1 MTAPSASSDDQP
13 QEPSRSAT
21 RQGRFVLSLGIGV
34 VLLTMVGAGWL
45 VWAERERSIQLWQTS
60 AEAEA
65 RALAANAAQAF
76 QAADLVLRS
85 VSDEVNGAGVQNVE
99 QMRDVLGTHAVHE
112 MLKDRRSGLA
122 QVSVASVV
130 DVNGDMVNF
139 TRNYPPRSAAGQ
151 RINLR
156 ERDYFQAH
164 LADPNLDLFVS
175 TAVQN
180 KGTGSWTFYLA
191 RKIKSPSGEML
202 GVVLAGIESEYFH
215 KYFRAIGVPGKT
227 LALFHSNGSLL
238 ALWPDENAPIG
249 KDFSASKLFDILNA
263 GRKSAVIDKGTV
275 GALETNSAAL
285 RILAP
290 ATVANYPLVA
300 SVRVSDDLIF
310 DSWQRQTASTLAI
323 ASVLSAMILALT
335 LLVRSLL
342 LRNLRAIRELEEAR
356 ARADVAAVAK
366 SEFIATMSHEI
377 RTPMNGVVGL
387 ISLLRRTPLDPEQRR
402 LVETASDSADLLLA
416 TVNDVLDFSQLES
429 GKQILHLR
437 DFDLRALID
446 DTIRVIGSQPGAER
460 IKVQTRVSADVPQF
474 VRSDRERISRVL
486 MNLLSNAVKY
496 TSEGSVTLT
505 VNRDGCDERSDT
517 VAFDVTDTGPGI
529 PEQLYET
536 IFEPFEQASAGR
548 FSPHRG
554 TGLGLAI
561 CRRIANAL
569 GARLSVD
576 SVVGRGSTFR
586 FVVRLEHSNGSAIAA
601 APDMPRGGEGGLK
614 ILVAEDTPASQFV
627 IRLILEQ
634 FGHEVTIVENGAAA
648 VQAFERQAF
657 DLIFMDIQMPG
668 MDGHAA
674 TREIRAI
681 EAERRATGKDQ
692 PAVPIVGL
700 SAFAQPIDRQAA
712 LDSGMTSYLSKPVK
726 TEHIERLLAD
736 PALNLPHRRAGTDI
750 SDTVTALERKP
761 DAPTADVS
769 FHNGAKTAMREITI
783 DQPALTEL
791 AEALGSDGFLA
802 AVNHFERDSNSTLER
817 LAELIAS
824 NDRVGLRKAAHRLKG
839 LFLQFG
845 APGAARVAAEAES
858 SADEI
863 LDGSIRSLV
872 DIAESAITRVVAAS
886 RETVSR
892 MQENS

>member
-13 QEPSRSAT
+13 IEPSSSA
-21 RQGRFVLSLGIGV
+21 RKQGRFVLSLGIGV

-65 RALAANAAQAF
+65 RALAANTAQAL

-85 VSDEVNGAGVQNVE
+85 ISDEVNGAGVQSVE
-99 QMRDVLGTHAVHE
+99 QMRDVLGTQAVHE

-139 TRNYPPRSAAGQ
+139 TRNYPPRSATGQ

-164 LADPNLDLFVS
+164 LADPTLELFVS

-202 GVVLAGIESEYFH
+202 GVALAGIESEYFH

-238 ALWPDENAPIG
+238 ARWPDENAPIG
-249 KDFSASKLFDILNA
+249 TNFSASRLFDILNS

-290 ATVANYPLVA
+290 ATVASYPLVA
-300 SVRVSDDLIF
+300 SVRVSEDLIF
-310 DSWQRQTASTLAI
+310 ESWQRQTASTLAI

-335 LLVRSLL
+335 LWVRSLL
-342 LRNLRAIRELEEAR
+342 QRNLRAIGELEDAR
-356 ARADVAAVAK
+356 AKADVAAVAK

-429 GKQILHLR
+429 GKEILHRR

-496 TSEGSVTLT
+496 TTEGSVTLT
-505 VNRDGCDERSDT
+505 VSREASDELGDT
-517 VAFDVTDTGPGI
+517 IAFDVTDTGPGI

-569 GARLSVD
+569 GASLTVS

-586 FVVRLEHSNGSAIAA
+586 FVLKLEHSTGPVITASA
-601 APDMPRGGEGGLK
+601 DMPRRGGGMK

-634 FGHEVTIVENGAAA
+634 FGHEVTLVENGAMA

-681 EAERRATGKDQ
+681 EAERRATGNDQ

-726 TEHIERLLAD
+726 TEHIEQVLAD
-736 PALNLPHRRAGTDI
+736 PVLNLPSQRA
-750 SDTVTALERKP
+750 DTSASAAATAPEHEP
-761 DAPTADVS
+761 AAPTAEAPLR
-769 FHNGAKTAMREITI
+769 NGAKTAMREVTI

-802 AVNHFERDSNSTLER
+802 AVNHFERDANSTLER
-817 LAELIAS
+817 LAELSAA
-824 NDRVGLRKAAHRLKG
+824 NDRAGLRKAAHRLKG

-845 APGAARVAAEAES
+845 APSAARVAAEAES

-872 DIAESAITRVVAAS
+872 DIAESAITRVIGAS

>member
-13 QEPSRSAT
+13 IEPSSSA
-21 RQGRFVLSLGIGV
+21 RKQGRFVLSLGIGV

-65 RALAANAAQAF
+65 RALAANTAQAL

-85 VSDEVNGAGVQNVE
+85 ISDEVNGAGVQSVE
-99 QMRDVLGTHAVHE
+99 QMRDVLGTQAVHE

-139 TRNYPPRSAAGQ
+139 TRNYPPRSATGQ

-164 LADPNLDLFVS
+164 LADPTLELFVS

-202 GVVLAGIESEYFH
+202 GVALAGIESEYFH

-238 ALWPDENAPIG
+238 ARWPDENAPIG
-249 KDFSASKLFDILNA
+249 TNFSASKLFDILNS

-290 ATVANYPLVA
+290 ATVASYPLVA
-300 SVRVSDDLIF
+300 SVRVSEDLIF
-310 DSWQRQTASTLAI
+310 ESWQRQTASTLAI

-335 LLVRSLL
+335 LWVRSLL
-342 LRNLRAIRELEEAR
+342 QRNLRAIGELEDAR
-356 ARADVAAVAK
+356 AKADVAAVAK

-429 GKQILHLR
+429 GKEILHRR

-496 TSEGSVTLT
+496 TTEGSVTLT
-505 VNRDGCDERSDT
+505 VSREASDELGDT
-517 VAFDVTDTGPGI
+517 IAFDVTDTGPGI

-569 GARLSVD
+569 GASLTVS

-586 FVVRLEHSNGSAIAA
+586 FVLKLEHSTGPVITASA
-601 APDMPRGGEGGLK
+601 DMPRRGGGMK

-634 FGHEVTIVENGAAA
+634 FGHEVTLVENGAMA

-681 EAERRATGKDQ
+681 EAERRATGNDQ

-726 TEHIERLLAD
+726 TEHIEQVLAD
-736 PALNLPHRRAGTDI
+736 PVLNLPSQRA
-750 SDTVTALERKP
+750 DTSASAAATAPEHEP
-761 DAPTADVS
+761 AAPTAEAPLR
-769 FHNGAKTAMREITI
+769 NGAKTAMREVTI

-802 AVNHFERDSNSTLER
+802 AVNHFERDANSTLER
-817 LAELIAS
+817 LAELSAA
-824 NDRVGLRKAAHRLKG
+824 NDRAGLRKAAHRLKG

-845 APGAARVAAEAES
+845 APSAARVAAEAES

-872 DIAESAITRVVAAS
+872 DIAENAITRVIGAS

>member
-13 QEPSRSAT
+13 IEPSSSA
-21 RQGRFVLSLGIGV
+21 RKQGRFVLSLGIGV

-65 RALAANAAQAF
+65 RALAANTAQAL

-85 VSDEVNGAGVQNVE
+85 ISDEVNGAGVQSVE
-99 QMRDVLGTHAVHE
+99 QMRDVLGTQAVHE

-139 TRNYPPRSAAGQ
+139 TRNYPPRSATGQ

-164 LADPNLDLFVS
+164 LADPTLELFVS

-202 GVVLAGIESEYFH
+202 GVALAGIESEYFH

-238 ALWPDENAPIG
+238 ARWPDENAPIG
-249 KDFSASKLFDILNA
+249 TNFSASRLFDILNS

-290 ATVANYPLVA
+290 ATVASYPLVA
-300 SVRVSDDLIF
+300 SVRVSEDLIF
-310 DSWQRQTASTLAI
+310 ESWQRQTASTLAI

-335 LLVRSLL
+335 LWVRSLL
-342 LRNLRAIRELEEAR
+342 QRNLRAIGELEDAR
-356 ARADVAAVAK
+356 AKADVAAVAK

-429 GKQILHLR
+429 GKEILHRR

-496 TSEGSVTLT
+496 TTEGSVTLT
-505 VNRDGCDERSDT
+505 VSREASDELGDT
-517 VAFDVTDTGPGI
+517 IAFDVTDTGPGI

-569 GARLSVD
+569 GASLTVS

-586 FVVRLEHSNGSAIAA
+586 FVLKLEHSTGPVITASA
-601 APDMPRGGEGGLK
+601 DMPRRGGGMK

-634 FGHEVTIVENGAAA
+634 FGHEVTLVENGAMA

-681 EAERRATGKDQ
+681 EAERRATGNDQ

-726 TEHIERLLAD
+726 TEHIEQVLAD
-736 PALNLPHRRAGTDI
+736 PVLNLPSQRA
-750 SDTVTALERKP
+750 DTSASAAATAPEREP
-761 DAPTADVS
+761 AAPTAEAPLR
-769 FHNGAKTAMREITI
+769 NGAKTAMREVTI

-802 AVNHFERDSNSTLER
+802 AVNHFERDANSTLER
-817 LAELIAS
+817 LAELSAA
-824 NDRVGLRKAAHRLKG
+824 NDRAGLRKAAHRLKG

-845 APGAARVAAEAES
+845 APSAARVAAEAES

-872 DIAESAITRVVAAS
+872 DIAESAITRVIGAS

>member
-13 QEPSRSAT
+13 IEPSSSA
-21 RQGRFVLSLGIGV
+21 RKQGRFVLSLGIGV

-65 RALAANAAQAF
+65 RALAANTAQAL

-85 VSDEVNGAGVQNVE
+85 ISDEVNGAGVQSVE
-99 QMRDVLGTHAVHE
+99 QMRDVLGTQAVHE

-139 TRNYPPRSAAGQ
+139 TRNYPPRSATGQ

-164 LADPNLDLFVS
+164 LADPTLELFVS

-202 GVVLAGIESEYFH
+202 GVALAGIESEYFH

-238 ALWPDENAPIG
+238 ARWPDENAPIG
-249 KDFSASKLFDILNA
+249 TNFSASKLFDILNS

-290 ATVANYPLVA
+290 ATVASYPLVA
-300 SVRVSDDLIF
+300 SVRVSEDLIF
-310 DSWQRQTASTLAI
+310 ESWQRQTASTLAI

-335 LLVRSLL
+335 LWVRSLL
-342 LRNLRAIRELEEAR
+342 QRNLRAIGELEDAR
-356 ARADVAAVAK
+356 AKADVAAVAK

-429 GKQILHLR
+429 GKEILHRR

-496 TSEGSVTLT
+496 TTEGSVTLT
-505 VNRDGCDERSDT
+505 VSREASDELGDT
-517 VAFDVTDTGPGI
+517 IAFDVTDTGPGI

-569 GARLSVD
+569 GASLTVS

-586 FVVRLEHSNGSAIAA
+586 FVLKLEHSAGPVITASA
-601 APDMPRGGEGGLK
+601 DMPRRGGGMK

-634 FGHEVTIVENGAAA
+634 FGHEVTLVENGAMA

-681 EAERRATGKDQ
+681 EAERRATGNDQ

-726 TEHIERLLAD
+726 TEHIEQVLAD
-736 PALNLPHRRAGTDI
+736 PALNLPNQQA
-750 SDTVTALERKP
+750 DTSASAAATAPEREP
-761 DAPTADVS
+761 AAPTAEAPLR
-769 FHNGAKTAMREITI
+769 NGAKTAMREVTI

-802 AVNHFERDSNSTLER
+802 AVNHFERDANSTLER
-817 LAELIAS
+817 LAELSAV
-824 NDRVGLRKAAHRLKG
+824 NDRAGLRKAAHRLKG

-845 APGAARVAAEAES
+845 APSAARVAAEAES

-872 DIAESAITRVVAAS
+872 DIAESAITRVIGAS

>member
-13 QEPSRSAT
+13 IEPSSSA
-21 RQGRFVLSLGIGV
+21 RKQGRFVLSLGIGV

-65 RALAANAAQAF
+65 RALAANTAQAL

-85 VSDEVNGAGVQNVE
+85 ISDEVNGAGVQSVE
-99 QMRDVLGTHAVHE
+99 QMRDVLGTQAVHE

-139 TRNYPPRSAAGQ
+139 TRNYPPRSATGQ

-164 LADPNLDLFVS
+164 LADPTLELFVS

-202 GVVLAGIESEYFH
+202 GVALAGIESEYFH

-238 ALWPDENAPIG
+238 ARWPDENAPIG
-249 KDFSASKLFDILNA
+249 TNFSASKLFDILNS

-290 ATVANYPLVA
+290 ATVASYPLVA
-300 SVRVSDDLIF
+300 SVRVSEDLIF
-310 DSWQRQTASTLAI
+310 ESWQRQTASTLAI

-335 LLVRSLL
+335 LWVRSLL
-342 LRNLRAIRELEEAR
+342 QRNLRAIGELEDAR
-356 ARADVAAVAK
+356 AKADVAAVAK

-429 GKQILHLR
+429 GKEILHRR

-496 TSEGSVTLT
+496 TTEGSVTLT
-505 VNRDGCDERSDT
+505 VSREASDELGDT
-517 VAFDVTDTGPGI
+517 IAFDVTDTGPGI

-569 GARLSVD
+569 GASLTVS

-586 FVVRLEHSNGSAIAA
+586 FVLKLEHSTGPVITASA
-601 APDMPRGGEGGLK
+601 DMPRRGGGMK

-634 FGHEVTIVENGAAA
+634 FGHEVTLVENGAMA

-681 EAERRATGKDQ
+681 EAERRATGNDQ

-726 TEHIERLLAD
+726 TEHIEQVLAD
-736 PALNLPHRRAGTDI
+736 PALNLPNQQA
-750 SDTVTALERKP
+750 DTSASAAATAPEHEP
-761 DAPTADVS
+761 AAPTAEAPLR
-769 FHNGAKTAMREITI
+769 NGAKTAMREVTI

-802 AVNHFERDSNSTLER
+802 AVNHFERDANSALER
-817 LAELIAS
+817 LAELSAA
-824 NDRVGLRKAAHRLKG
+824 NDRAGLRKAAHRLKG

-845 APGAARVAAEAES
+845 APSAARVAAEAES

-872 DIAESAITRVVAAS
+872 DIAENAITRVIGAS

>member
-13 QEPSRSAT
+13 IEPSSSA
-21 RQGRFVLSLGIGV
+21 RKQGRFVLSLGIGV

-65 RALAANAAQAF
+65 RALAANTAQAL

-85 VSDEVNGAGVQNVE
+85 ISDEVNGAGVQSVE
-99 QMRDVLGTHAVHE
+99 QMRDVLGTQAVHE

-139 TRNYPPRSAAGQ
+139 TRNYPPRSATGQ

-164 LADPNLDLFVS
+164 LADPTLELFVS

-202 GVVLAGIESEYFH
+202 GVALAGIESEYFH

-238 ALWPDENAPIG
+238 ARWPDENAPIG
-249 KDFSASKLFDILNA
+249 TNFSASRLFDILNS

-290 ATVANYPLVA
+290 ATVASYPLVA
-300 SVRVSDDLIF
+300 SVRVSEDLIF
-310 DSWQRQTASTLAI
+310 ESWQRQTASTLAI

-335 LLVRSLL
+335 LWVRSLL
-342 LRNLRAIRELEEAR
+342 QRNLRAIGELEDAR
-356 ARADVAAVAK
+356 AKADVAAVAK

-429 GKQILHLR
+429 GKEILHRR

-496 TSEGSVTLT
+496 TTEGSVTLT
-505 VNRDGCDERSDT
+505 VSREASDELGDT
-517 VAFDVTDTGPGI
+517 IAFDVTDTGPGI

-569 GARLSVD
+569 GASLTVS

-586 FVVRLEHSNGSAIAA
+586 FVLKLEHSTGPVITASA
-601 APDMPRGGEGGLK
+601 DMPRRGGGMK

-634 FGHEVTIVENGAAA
+634 FGHEVTLVENGAMA

-681 EAERRATGKDQ
+681 EAERRATGNDQ

-726 TEHIERLLAD
+726 TEHIEQVLAD
-736 PALNLPHRRAGTDI
+736 PVLNLPSQRA
-750 SDTVTALERKP
+750 DTSASAAATAPEHEP
-761 DAPTADVS
+761 AAPTAEAPLR
-769 FHNGAKTAMREITI
+769 NGAKTAMREVTI

-802 AVNHFERDSNSTLER
+802 AVNHFERDANSTLER
-817 LAELIAS
+817 LPELSAA
-824 NDRVGLRKAAHRLKG
+824 NDRAGLRKAAHRLKG

-845 APGAARVAAEAES
+845 APSAARVAAEAES

-872 DIAESAITRVVAAS
+872 DIAESAITRVIGAS

>member
-13 QEPSRSAT
+13 IEPSSSA
-21 RQGRFVLSLGIGV
+21 RKQGRFVLSLGIGV

-65 RALAANAAQAF
+65 RALAANTAQAL

-85 VSDEVNGAGVQNVE
+85 ISDEVNGAGVQSVE
-99 QMRDVLGTHAVHE
+99 QMRDVLGTQAVHE

-139 TRNYPPRSAAGQ
+139 TRNYPPRSATGQ

-164 LADPNLDLFVS
+164 LADPTLELFVS

-202 GVVLAGIESEYFH
+202 GVALAGIESEYFH

-238 ALWPDENAPIG
+238 ARWPDENAPIG
-249 KDFSASKLFDILNA
+249 TNFSASKLFDILNS

-290 ATVANYPLVA
+290 ATVASYPLVA
-300 SVRVSDDLIF
+300 SVRVSEDLIF
-310 DSWQRQTASTLAI
+310 ESWQRQTASTLAI

-335 LLVRSLL
+335 LWVRSLL
-342 LRNLRAIRELEEAR
+342 QRNLRAIGELEDAR
-356 ARADVAAVAK
+356 AKADVAAVAK

-429 GKQILHLR
+429 GKEILHRR

-496 TSEGSVTLT
+496 TTEGSVTLT
-505 VNRDGCDERSDT
+505 VSREASDELGDT
-517 VAFDVTDTGPGI
+517 IAFDVTDTGPGI

-569 GARLSVD
+569 GASLTVS

-586 FVVRLEHSNGSAIAA
+586 FVLKLEHSTGPVITASA
-601 APDMPRGGEGGLK
+601 DMPRRGGGMK

-634 FGHEVTIVENGAAA
+634 FGHEVTLVENGAMA

-681 EAERRATGKDQ
+681 EAERRATGNDQ

-726 TEHIERLLAD
+726 TEHIEQVLAD
-736 PALNLPHRRAGTDI
+736 PALNLPNQQA
-750 SDTVTALERKP
+750 DTSASAAATAPEHEP
-761 DAPTADVS
+761 AAPTAEAPLR
-769 FHNGAKTAMREITI
+769 NGAKTAMREVTI

-802 AVNHFERDSNSTLER
+802 AVNHFERDANSTLER
-817 LAELIAS
+817 LAELSAV
-824 NDRVGLRKAAHRLKG
+824 NDRAGLRKAAHRLKG

-845 APGAARVAAEAES
+845 APSAARVAAEAES

-872 DIAESAITRVVAAS
+872 DIAENAITRVIGAS

>member
-1 MTAPSASSDDQP
+1 MTALDVSSVDQTPPPASAVKN
-13 QEPSRSAT
+13 
-21 RQGRFVLSLGIGV
+21 QGRLVLFLGIGV
-34 VLLTMVGAGWL
+34 VLLTLIGAGWL
-45 VWAERERSIQLWQTS
+45 VWAERERSIQLWQAS
-60 AEAEA
+60 AEAES
-65 RALAANAAQAF
+65 RALAANAAQAL

-85 VSDEVNGAGVQNVE
+85 VSDEVHGAGVQNVE
-99 QMRDVLGTHAVHE
+99 QMREVLGTQAVHE
-112 MLKDRRSGLA
+112 MLKDRLSGLA
-122 QVSVASVV
+122 QISVASIV
-130 DVNGDMVNF
+130 DVNADMVNF
-139 TRNYPPRSAAGQ
+139 TRNYPPRSAAGTQ
-151 RINLR
+151 INLR

-180 KGTGSWTFYLA
+180 KGTGTWTFYLA

-238 ALWPDENAPIG
+238 ARWPGENAPIS
-249 KDFSASKLFDILNA
+249 KNFAASKLFSILHS

-275 GALETNSAAL
+275 DALEASSTEL
-285 RILAP
+285 RILAS
-290 ATVANYPLVA
+290 AAVAKYPLVA
-300 SVRVSDDLIF
+300 SVQVSDSLIF
-310 DSWQRQTASTLAI
+310 ESWRRQTMTTLAI
-323 ASVLSAMILALT
+323 ASLLSAMILALT

-342 LRNLRAIRELEEAR
+342 MRNLRAINELEDAR

-402 LVETASDSADLLLA
+402 LIETASDSADLLLA

-429 GKQILHLR
+429 GKEILRVR
-437 DFDLRALID
+437 DFDLRALISD
-446 DTIRVIGSQPGAER
+446 VMRIIGSQPGAEH
-460 IKVQTRVSADVPQF
+460 IKVQMRVGADVPQF

-496 TSEGSVTLT
+496 TTEGSVTLT
-505 VNRDGCDERSDT
+505 VSREGSDDDADT
-517 VAFDVTDTGPGI
+517 IAFEIADTGPGI
-529 PEQLYET
+529 PEQLHNT

-561 CRRIANAL
+561 CRRIAVAL
-569 GARLSVD
+569 DASLTLS

-586 FVVRLEHSNGSAIAA
+586 FVVRLEHSSGPAQRATPDLPRSGGS
-601 APDMPRGGEGGLK
+601 LK

-634 FGHEVTIVENGAAA
+634 FGHQVTLVENGAAA
-648 VQAFERQAF
+648 VQAFEREPF

-674 TREIRAI
+674 TREIRSI
-681 EAERRATGKDQ
+681 ETERGAAGIAQ

-712 LDSGMTSYLSKPVK
+712 FDSGMTAYLSKPVK
-726 TEHIERLLAD
+726 AEHIEQLLAD
-736 PALNLPHRRAGTDI
+736 PALNLPDRRADSEATGVAGTLV
-750 SDTVTALERKP
+750 SGAAATAKENHLR
-761 DAPTADVS
+761 
-769 FHNGAKTAMREITI
+769 NGATNAMRDVTI
-783 DQPALTEL
+783 DLPALNEL
-791 AEALGSDGFLA
+791 AEALGPDGFLA
-802 AVNHFERDSNSTLER
+802 AVNHFERDANSTLER
-817 LAELIAS
+817 LAELSAA
-824 NDRVGLRKAAHRLKG
+824 NDRAGLRKAAHRLKG

-845 APGAARVAAEAES
+845 APSAARVAAEAES
-858 SADEI
+858 AADEM
-863 LDGSIRSLV
+863 LDGSIRALI
-872 DIAESAITRVVAAS
+872 DISSSAITRVTDAS
-886 RETVSR
+886 HETASR
-892 MQENS
+892 MQADS

>member
-13 QEPSRSAT
+13 IEPSSSA
-21 RQGRFVLSLGIGV
+21 RKQGRFVLSLGIGV

-65 RALAANAAQAF
+65 RALAANTAQAL

-85 VSDEVNGAGVQNVE
+85 ISDEVNGAGVQSVE
-99 QMRDVLGTHAVHE
+99 QMRDVLGTQAVHE

-139 TRNYPPRSAAGQ
+139 TRNYPPRSATGQ

-164 LADPNLDLFVS
+164 LADPTLELFVS

-202 GVVLAGIESEYFH
+202 GVALAGIESEYFH

-238 ALWPDENAPIG
+238 ARWPDENAPIG
-249 KDFSASKLFDILNA
+249 TNFSASKLFDILNS

-290 ATVANYPLVA
+290 ATIASYPLVA
-300 SVRVSDDLIF
+300 SVRVSEDLIF
-310 DSWQRQTASTLAI
+310 ESWQRQTASTLAI

-335 LLVRSLL
+335 LWVRSLL
-342 LRNLRAIRELEEAR
+342 QRNLRAIGELEDAR
-356 ARADVAAVAK
+356 AKADVAAVAK

-429 GKQILHLR
+429 GKEILHRR

-496 TSEGSVTLT
+496 TTEGSVTLT
-505 VNRDGCDERSDT
+505 VSREASDELGDT
-517 VAFDVTDTGPGI
+517 IAFDVTDTGPGI

-569 GARLSVD
+569 GASLTVS

-586 FVVRLEHSNGSAIAA
+586 FVLKLEHSTGPVITASA
-601 APDMPRGGEGGLK
+601 DMPRRGGGMK

-634 FGHEVTIVENGAAA
+634 FGHEVTLVENGAMA

-681 EAERRATGKDQ
+681 EAERRATGNDQ

-726 TEHIERLLAD
+726 TEHIEQVLAD
-736 PALNLPHRRAGTDI
+736 PVLNLPSQRA
-750 SDTVTALERKP
+750 DTSASAAATAPEHEP
-761 DAPTADVS
+761 AAPTAEAPLR
-769 FHNGAKTAMREITI
+769 NGAKTAMREVTI

-802 AVNHFERDSNSTLER
+802 AVNHFERDANSTLER
-817 LAELIAS
+817 LAELSAA
-824 NDRVGLRKAAHRLKG
+824 NDRAGLRKAAHRLKG

-845 APGAARVAAEAES
+845 APSAARVAAEAES

-872 DIAESAITRVVAAS
+872 DIAESAITRVIGAS

>member
-1 MTAPSASSDDQP
+1 MTATSASSDDQP
-13 QEPSRSAT
+13 IEPSSSA
-21 RQGRFVLSLGIGV
+21 RKQGRFVLSLGIGV

-45 VWAERERSIQLWQTS
+45 VWAERERSIQLWQNS

-65 RALAANAAQAF
+65 RALAANTAQAL

-85 VSDEVNGAGVQNVE
+85 VSDEINGAGVQSVE
-99 QMRDVLGTHAVHE
+99 QMRDVLGTQAVHE

-139 TRNYPPRSAAGQ
+139 PRNYPPRSATGQ

-164 LADPNLDLFVS
+164 LADPNLELFVS

-202 GVVLAGIESEYFH
+202 GVALAGIESEYFH

-238 ALWPDENAPIG
+238 ARWPDENAPIG
-249 KDFSASKLFDILNA
+249 TNFSASKLFDILNS

-275 GALETNSAAL
+275 GALESNSAAL

-290 ATVANYPLVA
+290 ATVATYPLVA

-310 DSWQRQTASTLAI
+310 ESWQRQTASTLAI
-323 ASVLSAMILALT
+323 ASVLSVMILALT

-342 LRNLRAIRELEEAR
+342 QRNLRAIGELEDAR
-356 ARADVAAVAK
+356 AKADVAAVAK

-429 GKQILHLR
+429 GKEILHRR

-460 IKVQTRVSADVPQF
+460 IKLQTRLSVDVPQF

-496 TSEGSVTLT
+496 TTEGSVTLT
-505 VNRDGCDERSDT
+505 VSREASDELGDT
-517 VAFDVTDTGPGI
+517 IAFDVTDTGPGI

-569 GARLSVD
+569 GASLTVS

-586 FVVRLEHSNGSAIAA
+586 FVLKLEHSTGPVITASA
-601 APDMPRGGEGGLK
+601 DMPRRGRGMK

-634 FGHEVTIVENGAAA
+634 FGHEVTLVENGATA

-692 PAVPIVGL
+692 TAVPIVGL

-726 TEHIERLLAD
+726 TEHIEQLLAD
-736 PALNLPHRRAGTDI
+736 PMLNLPHQRAGT
-750 SDTVTALERKP
+750 SAVTAATAPGHEP
-761 DAPTADVS
+761 AAPTAEA
-769 FHNGAKTAMREITI
+769 HLRNGAKTAMRDVTV

-802 AVNHFERDSNSTLER
+802 AVKHFERDANSTLER
-817 LAELIAS
+817 LAELSAA
-824 NDRVGLRKAAHRLKG
+824 NDRAGLRKAAHRLKG

-845 APGAARVAAEAES
+845 APSAARVAAEAES
-858 SADEI
+858 CADEI

-872 DIAESAITRVVAAS
+872 DIAESAITRVIGAS

>member
-13 QEPSRSAT
+13 IEPSSSA
-21 RQGRFVLSLGIGV
+21 RKQGRFVLSLGIGV

-65 RALAANAAQAF
+65 RALAANTAQAL

-85 VSDEVNGAGVQNVE
+85 ISDEVNGAGVQSVE
-99 QMRDVLGTHAVHE
+99 QMRDVLGTQAVHE

-139 TRNYPPRSAAGQ
+139 TRNYPPRSATGQ

-164 LADPNLDLFVS
+164 LADPTLELFVS

-202 GVVLAGIESEYFH
+202 GVALAGIESEYFH

-238 ALWPDENAPIG
+238 ARWPDENAPIG
-249 KDFSASKLFDILNA
+249 TNFSASRLFDILNS

-290 ATVANYPLVA
+290 ATVASYPLVA
-300 SVRVSDDLIF
+300 SVRVSEDLIF
-310 DSWQRQTASTLAI
+310 ESWQRQTASTLAI

-335 LLVRSLL
+335 LWVRSLL
-342 LRNLRAIRELEEAR
+342 QRNLRAIGELEDAR
-356 ARADVAAVAK
+356 AKADVAAVAK

-429 GKQILHLR
+429 GKEILHRR

-496 TSEGSVTLT
+496 TTEGSVTLT
-505 VNRDGCDERSDT
+505 VSREASDELGDT
-517 VAFDVTDTGPGI
+517 IAFDVTDTGPGI

-569 GARLSVD
+569 GASLTVS

-586 FVVRLEHSNGSAIAA
+586 FVLKLEHSTGPVITASA
-601 APDMPRGGEGGLK
+601 DMPRRGGGMK

-634 FGHEVTIVENGAAA
+634 FGHEVTLVENGAMA

-681 EAERRATGKDQ
+681 EAERRATGNDQ

-726 TEHIERLLAD
+726 TEHIEQVLAD
-736 PALNLPHRRAGTDI
+736 PALNLPNQQA
-750 SDTVTALERKP
+750 DTSASAAATAPEHEP
-761 DAPTADVS
+761 AAPTAEAPLR
-769 FHNGAKTAMREITI
+769 NGAKTAMREVTI

-802 AVNHFERDSNSTLER
+802 AVNHFERDANSTLER
-817 LAELIAS
+817 LAELSAA
-824 NDRVGLRKAAHRLKG
+824 NDRAGLRKAAHRLKG

-845 APGAARVAAEAES
+845 APSAARVAAEAES

-872 DIAESAITRVVAAS
+872 DIAESAITRVIGAS

>member
-13 QEPSRSAT
+13 IEPSSSA
-21 RQGRFVLSLGIGV
+21 RKQGRSVLSLGIGV

-65 RALAANAAQAF
+65 RALAANTAQAL

-85 VSDEVNGAGVQNVE
+85 ISDEVNGAGVQSVE
-99 QMRDVLGTHAVHE
+99 QMHDVLGTQAVHE

-139 TRNYPPRSAAGQ
+139 TRNYPPRSATGQ

-164 LADPNLDLFVS
+164 LADPTLELFVS

-202 GVVLAGIESEYFH
+202 GVALAGIESEYFH

-238 ALWPDENAPIG
+238 ARWPDENAPIG
-249 KDFSASKLFDILNA
+249 TNFSASKLFDILNS

-290 ATVANYPLVA
+290 ATVTSYPLVA
-300 SVRVSDDLIF
+300 SVRVSEDLIF
-310 DSWQRQTASTLAI
+310 ESWRRQTASTLAI

-335 LLVRSLL
+335 LWVRSLL
-342 LRNLRAIRELEEAR
+342 QRNLRAIGELEDAR
-356 ARADVAAVAK
+356 AKADVAAVTK

-429 GKQILHLR
+429 GKEILHRR

-496 TSEGSVTLT
+496 TTEGSVTLT
-505 VNRDGCDERSDT
+505 VSREASDELGDT
-517 VAFDVTDTGPGI
+517 IAFDVTDTGPGI

-569 GARLSVD
+569 GASLTVS

-586 FVVRLEHSNGSAIAA
+586 FVLKLEHSTGPVITASA
-601 APDMPRGGEGGLK
+601 DMPGRGGGMK

-634 FGHEVTIVENGAAA
+634 FGHEVTLVENGAMA

-681 EAERRATGKDQ
+681 EAERRATGNDQ

-726 TEHIERLLAD
+726 TEHIEQVLAD
-736 PALNLPHRRAGTDI
+736 PVLNLPSQRA
-750 SDTVTALERKP
+750 DTSASAAATALEHEP
-761 DAPTADVS
+761 AAPTAEAPLR
-769 FHNGAKTAMREITI
+769 NGAKTAMREVTI

-802 AVNHFERDSNSTLER
+802 AVNHFERDANSTLER
-817 LAELIAS
+817 LAELSAA
-824 NDRVGLRKAAHRLKG
+824 NDRAGLRKAAHRLKG

-845 APGAARVAAEAES
+845 APSAARVAAEAES

-872 DIAESAITRVVAAS
+872 DIAESAITRVIGAS

>member
-13 QEPSRSAT
+13 IEPSSSA
-21 RQGRFVLSLGIGV
+21 RKQGRFVLSLGIGV

-65 RALAANAAQAF
+65 RALAANTAQAL

-85 VSDEVNGAGVQNVE
+85 ISDEVNGAGVQSVE
-99 QMRDVLGTHAVHE
+99 QMRDVLGTQAVHE

-139 TRNYPPRSAAGQ
+139 TRNYPPRSATGQ

-164 LADPNLDLFVS
+164 LADPTLELFVS

-202 GVVLAGIESEYFH
+202 GVALAGIESEYFH

-238 ALWPDENAPIG
+238 ARWPDENAPIG
-249 KDFSASKLFDILNA
+249 TNFSASRLFDILNS

-290 ATVANYPLVA
+290 ATVASYPLVA
-300 SVRVSDDLIF
+300 SVRVSEDLIF
-310 DSWQRQTASTLAI
+310 ESWQRQTASTLAI

-335 LLVRSLL
+335 LWVRSLL
-342 LRNLRAIRELEEAR
+342 QRNLRAIGELEDAR
-356 ARADVAAVAK
+356 AKADVAAVAK

-429 GKQILHLR
+429 GKEILHRR

-496 TSEGSVTLT
+496 TTEGSVTLT
-505 VNRDGCDERSDT
+505 VSREASDELGDT
-517 VAFDVTDTGPGI
+517 IAFDVTDTGPGI

-569 GARLSVD
+569 GASLTVS

-586 FVVRLEHSNGSAIAA
+586 FVLKLEHSTGPVITASA
-601 APDMPRGGEGGLK
+601 DMPRRGGGMK

-634 FGHEVTIVENGAAA
+634 FGHEVTLVENGAMA

-681 EAERRATGKDQ
+681 EAERRATGNDQ

-726 TEHIERLLAD
+726 TEHIEQVLAD
-736 PALNLPHRRAGTDI
+736 PVLNLPSQRA
-750 SDTVTALERKP
+750 DTSASAAATAPEHEP
-761 DAPTADVS
+761 AAPTAEAPLR
-769 FHNGAKTAMREITI
+769 NGAKTAMREVTI

-802 AVNHFERDSNSTLER
+802 AVNHFERDANSTLER
-817 LAELIAS
+817 LAELSAA
-824 NDRVGLRKAAHRLKG
+824 NDRAGLRKAAHRLKG

-845 APGAARVAAEAES
+845 APSAARVAAEAES

-872 DIAESAITRVVAAS
+872 DIAENAITRVIGAS